1 MKFETGMMMR
11 FTKMLLTGRLT
22 LEKETSNLTSSVL
35 LLSLTDFPTDRPTTV
50 VVVSFRPQIHGSGQM
65 FGREKSRRAAF
76 WASQSRIST
85 LCTCTRTHTHTLT
98 H

>member
-1 MKFETGMMMR
+1 MEFETGMMMR
-11 FTKMLLTGRLT
+11 FTKMLMTGRLT
-22 LEKETSNLTSSVL
+22 LEKETNNLTSSGQM
-35 LLSLTDFPTDRPTTV
+35 LLSLTDFTTDC

-76 WASQSRIST
+76 WASHSKIST
-85 LCTCTRTHTHTLT
+85 LCPCTRTHTHTLT